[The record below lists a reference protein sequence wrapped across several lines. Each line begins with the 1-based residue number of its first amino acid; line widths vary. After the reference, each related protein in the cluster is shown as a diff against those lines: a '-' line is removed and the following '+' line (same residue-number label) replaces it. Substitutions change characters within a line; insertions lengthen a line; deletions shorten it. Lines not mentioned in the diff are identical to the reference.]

1 MKLRK
6 SGQALLATATTLG
19 LGLGLTSCSQSNT
32 VDYVYVTASKAN
44 PGQISVYKADSQSGA
59 LTQIQDSPY
68 PSGGRNPVGAVTS
81 TNGKYLYV
89 INKDDNNIVQFA
101 IGTDGKLYPQ
111 QTCNTPGSEP
121 VALALYPNQGTL
133 SSGSTP
139 SNSYLFV
146 VDFYSPTTPGGP
158 AYSSA
163 NPGPGALVVYPV
175 DTTTGQIGGSNCT
188 PVQQSFV
195 DANNVSQTATY
206 VPIGFSPT
214 GVNVLANGS
223 AVYVAA
229 QDGLPSATSTL
240 GEVDAFD
247 VSSGALS
254 AVTKYPTGTAPS
266 AIASDP
272 TNRFLY
278 VTDSRQ
284 NQLITYTILST
295 GVLNASQNPP
305 IKTDTFPVAITVDP
319 RGFYIYV
326 ANYNSADV
334 SAYAINQST
343 GTPSAVAGASSYATG
358 AGPSCVI
365 VEPGLG
371 RFVYTA
377 NFIDNTVTGLQLNP
391 NTGALTTNQNS
402 PYLSAGQPTCAAAIP
417 HGNHATQTVSATA
430 GS

>member
-6 SGQALLATATTLG
+6 SGRTLLATAASLG
-19 LGLGLTSCSQSNT
+19 LGLGLTSCSPSNT
-32 VDYVYVTASKAN
+32 VDFVYVTASKAN
-44 PGQISVYKADSQSGA
+44 PGQISIYKVDSESGA
-59 LTQIQDSPY
+59 LTQIQDSPV
-68 PSGGRNPVGAVTS
+68 PSGGRNPVSAITS
-81 TNGKYLYV
+81 PDGKYLYV
-89 INKDDNNIVQFA
+89 INKDDNNIVQFT

-121 VALALYPNQGTL
+121 VSLAINASETLLY
-133 SSGSTP
+133 
-139 SNSYLFV
+139 V
-146 VDFYSPTTPGGP
+146 VDFFSPTTPGGP
-158 AYSSA
+158 VYSPA

-175 DTTTGQIGGSNCT
+175 DKTSGNIGGSGCT
-188 PVQQSFV
+188 PVQQTFV
-195 DANNVSQTATY
+195 DANNVTQTATY

-214 GVNVLANGS
+214 GVAALANGNS
-223 AVYVAA
+223 VFISA
-229 QDGLPSATSTL
+229 QDGLPSATNTL
-240 GEVDAFD
+240 GVVDAFNVD
-247 VSSGALS
+247 GSGVLS
-254 AVTKYPTGTAPS
+254 AITTYPTGTAPS
-266 AIASDP
+266 AIAADP

-284 NQLITYTILST
+284 NQMVIYTILST

-305 IKTDTFPVAITVDP
+305 LKTDTFPVSVTVDP
-319 RGFYIYV
+319 RGFYVYV

-334 SAYAINQST
+334 TAYAINQST
-343 GTPSAVAGASSYATG
+343 GSPSAIAGATSFATG

-377 NFIDNTVTGLQLNP
+377 NFIDNTVTGLELNP

-402 PYLSAGQPTCAAAIP
+402 PYLAAGQPTCAAAIP
-417 HGNHATQTVSATA
+417 HGNHSTQATSPVA

>member
-6 SGQALLATATTLG
+6 SGRTLLATATTLG
-19 LGLGLTSCSQSNT
+19 LGLGLTSCSPSNT
-32 VDYVYVTASKAN
+32 VDYVYVTASKNN
-44 PGQISVYKADSQSGA
+44 PGQISVYRADSESGA

-81 TNGKYLYV
+81 PDGKYLYV
-89 INKDDNNIVQFA
+89 INKDDNSIVQFA

-111 QTCNTPGSEP
+111 QTCNTPGSAP
-121 VALALYPNQGTL
+121 VALAINKGQTLLY
-133 SSGSTP
+133 
-139 SNSYLFV
+139 V

-158 AYSSA
+158 VYSSA
-163 NPGPGALVVYPV
+163 NPGPGALVAYTV
-175 DTTTGQIGGSNCT
+175 DKSSGKIGGSNCT
-188 PVQQSFV
+188 PVQQTFI
-195 DANNVSQTATY
+195 DANNVTQTATY
-206 VPIGFSPT
+206 VPVGFSPT
-214 GVNVLANGS
+214 GVNALANGNS
-223 AVYVAA
+223 VFVSA
-229 QDGLPSATSTL
+229 QDALPSATSTL

-247 VSSGALS
+247 VDANGVFA
-254 AVTKYPTGTAPS
+254 AITKYPTGTAPS

-295 GVLNASQNPP
+295 GLLNPSQNPP

-319 RGFYIYV
+319 RGNYIYV

-334 SAYAINQST
+334 TAYAINQST
-343 GTPSAVAGASSYATG
+343 GTPSSVAGASSYATG

-365 VEPGLG
+365 VEPALG
-371 RFVYTA
+371 RFIYTA
-377 NFIDNTVTGLQLNP
+377 NFIDNTVTGFQLNP

-402 PYLSAGQPTCAAAIP
+402 PYLAAGQPTCAAAIP
-417 HGNHATQTVSATA
+417 HGNHSTQSVSATA

>member
-6 SGQALLATATTLG
+6 SGRALLATATTLG
-19 LGLGLTSCSQSNT
+19 LGLGLTSCSPSNT
-32 VDYVYVTASKAN
+32 IDYVYVTASKAN
-44 PGQISVYKADSQSGA
+44 PGQISVYRVDSESGA

-81 TNGKYLYV
+81 PDGKYLYV
-89 INKDDNNIVQFA
+89 INHDDNTIVQFA
-101 IGTDGKLYPQ
+101 IGTDGKLYQ
-111 QTCNTPGSEP
+111 TQTCNTPGSEP
-121 VALALYPNQGTL
+121 VALAINSSETLLY
-133 SSGSTP
+133 
-139 SNSYLFV
+139 V
-146 VDFYSPTTPGGP
+146 VDFFSPTTPGGTV
-158 AYSSA
+158 YSSA

-175 DTTTGQIGGSNCT
+175 DKTSGNIGGSGCA
-188 PVQQSFV
+188 PVQQTFV
-195 DANNVSQTATY
+195 DSNNVNQTATY

-214 GVNVLANGS
+214 GVSALANGS
-223 AVYVAA
+223 AVFVSA

-240 GEVDAFD
+240 GVVDAFD
-247 VSSGALS
+247 VSSSGTLS
-254 AVTKYPTGTAPS
+254 VVTTYPTGTAPS

-278 VTDSRQ
+278 ITDSRQ

-295 GVLNASQNPP
+295 GILNASQNPP

-334 SAYAINQST
+334 TAYAINQST
-343 GTPSAVAGASSYATG
+343 GTPSSVAGASSYATG

-365 VEPGLG
+365 VEPALG

-377 NFIDNTVTGLQLNP
+377 NFIDNTVTGMELNP
-391 NTGALTTNQNS
+391 NTGALK
-402 PYLSAGQPTCAAAIP
+402 
-417 HGNHATQTVSATA
+417 
-430 GS
+430 

>member
-6 SGQALLATATTLG
+6 SGRVLLATASLG
-19 LGLGLTSCSQSNT
+19 LGLGITSCSPSNT

-44 PGQISVYKADSQSGA
+44 PGQISVYRVDSESGA

-81 TNGKYLYV
+81 PDGKYLYV
-89 INKDDNNIVQFA
+89 INKDDNTIVQFA

-121 VALALYPNQGTL
+121 VSLAINTSQTLLY
-133 SSGSTP
+133 
-139 SNSYLFV
+139 V
-146 VDFYSPTTPGGP
+146 ADFYSPTTPGGP
-158 AYSSA
+158 VYSSA
-163 NPGPGALVVYPV
+163 NPGPGALVAYTV
-175 DTTTGQIGGSNCT
+175 DKSSGKLGGGNCT
-188 PVQQSFV
+188 PVQQTFV
-195 DANNVSQTATY
+195 DANKVTQTATY

-214 GVNVLANGS
+214 GVAALANGNS
-223 AVYVAA
+223 VFISA

-247 VSSGALS
+247 VDANGVLS
-254 AVTKYPTGTAPS
+254 TITKYPTGTTPS

-295 GVLNASQNPP
+295 GILNASQNPP
-305 IKTDTFPVAITVDP
+305 LKTDTFPVAITVDP

-334 SAYAINQST
+334 TAYAINQST
-343 GTPSAVAGASSYATG
+343 GTPSSIAGASAYATG

-377 NFIDNTVTGLQLNP
+377 NFIDNTVTGLELNP
-391 NTGALTTNQNS
+391 NTGALTANQNS

-417 HGNHATQTVSATA
+417 HGNHSTQHVSSTA
-430 GS
+430 G

>member
-6 SGQALLATATTLG
+6 SGRTLLATATTLG
-19 LGLGLTSCSQSNT
+19 LGLGLTSCSPSNT

-44 PGQISVYKADSQSGA
+44 PGQISVYRADSESGA

-81 TNGKYLYV
+81 PDGKYLYV
-89 INKDDNNIVQFA
+89 INKDDNSIVQFA

-111 QTCNTPGSEP
+111 QTCNTPGSAP
-121 VALALYPNQGTL
+121 VALAINKSETLLYI
-133 SSGSTP
+133 
-139 SNSYLFV
+139 

-158 AYSSA
+158 VYSSA
-163 NPGPGALVVYPV
+163 NPGPGALVAYTV
-175 DTTTGQIGGSNCT
+175 DKSSGKIGGGNCT
-188 PVQQSFV
+188 PVQQTFV
-195 DANNVSQTATY
+195 DTNNVTQTATY
-206 VPIGFSPT
+206 VPVGFSPT
-214 GVNVLANGS
+214 GVNALANGNS
-223 AVYVAA
+223 VFVSA
-229 QDGLPSATSTL
+229 QDALPSATSTL

-247 VSSGALS
+247 VDSNGVLS
-254 AVTKYPTGTAPS
+254 AVTKYPTGTTPS

-295 GVLNASQNPP
+295 GILNPSQNPP

-319 RGFYIYV
+319 RGTYIYV

-334 SAYAINQST
+334 TAYAINQST
-343 GTPSAVAGASSYATG
+343 GTPSSVAGASSYATG

-365 VEPGLG
+365 VEPALG
-371 RFVYTA
+371 RFIYTA
-377 NFIDNTVTGLQLNP
+377 NFIDNTVTGFQLNP
-391 NTGALTTNQNS
+391 NTGALTSNQNS
-402 PYLSAGQPTCAAAIP
+402 PYLAAGQPTCAAAIP
-417 HGNHATQTVSATA
+417 HGNHSTQSVSATA

>member
-6 SGQALLATATTLG
+6 SGRVLLATAATLG
-19 LGLGLTSCSQSNT
+19 VGLGLTSCSPSNT
-32 VDYVYVTASKAN
+32 VDFVYVTASKNN
-44 PGQISVYKADSQSGA
+44 PGQISVYKVDSESGA

-81 TNGKYLYV
+81 PDGKYLYV
-89 INKDDNNIVQFA
+89 INKDDNTIVQFA
-101 IGTDGKLYPQ
+101 IGTDGKLYQQ

-121 VALALYPNQGTL
+121 VALTMNASETLLY
-133 SSGSTP
+133 
-139 SNSYLFV
+139 V
-146 VDFYSPTTPGGP
+146 VDFYSPVTPGGP
-158 AYSSA
+158 VYSSA

-175 DTTTGQIGGSNCT
+175 DNTSGNIGGSNCT
-188 PVQQSFV
+188 PVQQTFIDS
-195 DANNVSQTATY
+195 NNVTQTATY
-206 VPIGFSPT
+206 VPVGFQPT
-214 GVNVLANGS
+214 GVNALANGNS
-223 AVYVAA
+223 VFVAA
-229 QDGLPSATSTL
+229 QDGLPSAADTL
-240 GEVDAFD
+240 GVVDAFD
-247 VSSGALS
+247 VNSSGALS
-254 AVTKYPTGTAPS
+254 AVTTYPTGTAPS

-295 GVLNASQNPP
+295 GILNASQNPP
-305 IKTDTFPVAITVDP
+305 VRTDTFPVAITVDP

-326 ANYNSADV
+326 ANYNAADV

-377 NFIDNTVTGLQLNP
+377 NFIDNTVSGLELNP
-391 NTGALTTNQNS
+391 NTGALTANQNS
-402 PYLSAGQPTCAAAIP
+402 PYLAAGQPTCAAAIP
-417 HGNHATQTVSATA
+417 HGNHSTQAVSATA

>member
-6 SGQALLATATTLG
+6 LGRVLLATASLG
-19 LGLGLTSCSQSNT
+19 LGLGITSCSPSNT
-32 VDYVYVTASKAN
+32 VDYLYVTASKAN
-44 PGQISVYKADSQSGA
+44 PGQISVYRVDSESGA

-81 TNGKYLYV
+81 PDGKSLYV
-89 INKDDNNIVQFA
+89 INKDDNTIVQFA

-121 VALALYPNQGTL
+121 VALAINTSETLLY
-133 SSGSTP
+133 
-139 SNSYLFV
+139 V

-158 AYSSA
+158 VYSSA
-163 NPGPGALVVYPV
+163 NPGPGALVAYTV
-175 DTTTGQIGGSNCT
+175 DQSSGKLGGGNCT
-188 PVQQSFV
+188 AVQQTFV
-195 DANNVSQTATY
+195 DSNNVTQTATY

-214 GVNVLANGS
+214 GVTALANGNS
-223 AVYVAA
+223 VFVSA
-229 QDGLPSATSTL
+229 QDGLPSATNTL

-247 VSSGALS
+247 VNGSGVLS
-254 AVTKYPTGTAPS
+254 TITKYPTGTTPS

-295 GVLNASQNPP
+295 GILNASQNPP
-305 IKTDTFPVAITVDP
+305 LRTDTFPVALTVDP
-319 RGFYIYV
+319 RGEYIYV
-326 ANYNSADV
+326 ANYNAADV
-334 SAYAINQST
+334 TAYAINQST
-343 GTPSAVAGASSYATG
+343 GTPSSIAGAGSYATG

-377 NFIDNTVTGLQLNP
+377 NFIDNTVSGLELNP
-391 NTGALTTNQNS
+391 NTGALTANQNS

-417 HGNHATQTVSATA
+417 HGNHSTQHVSSTA
-430 GS
+430 G